1 MNPSVMS
8 SELGDLTFTTV
19 FTSTAM
25 TLTFSM
31 EIDGDITPFKAFR
44 LADAMETVAETYR
57 REAEAKARR

>member
-1 MNPSVMS
+1 MKPSIMT

-19 FTSTAM
+19 LTTTAM
-25 TLTFSM
+25 TFTFSM